1 MGSKIEGS
9 INSDDAR
16 GWQSLSNNS
25 KWVNSKEKIFIT
37 GDQTGNYFYDQYT
50 FTAKANG
57 KLNLT
62 IKYLEWIGIEGYI
75 GPLSMNGPYTD
86 MYPGESIMSINNAK
100 IAHPSIKGVNSNNYH
115 GRISLGELK
124 DDGSIGEFE
133 QTPVRITSGV
143 NAWGTGGSG
152 MLIHPEGLV
161 TTEFKSQINLIGD
174 KRYIIRF
181 NNSSEGYANSYY
193 SIEEK
198 SGIVD
203 TFTSTSQPTFN
214 PSWVLGNTYPW
225 DKSGGNNHFA
235 IINQFN
241 IVQSVIVITE
251 ETVLT
256 SGKQFLKEGEKFVQT
271 SYGNLYRG
279 TYAGIGYIYDHA
291 KDLFYY
297 PTPTYTLTPSTSSI
311 NEGSTL
317 TTSVA
322 TTDVASGTTLYY
334 SLSGSGINTS
344 DFSSGA
350 LTGSGTVGSN
360 GSFSFSHTFAN
371 DLTTEGTETL
381 NIKLYADS
389 SRSTQ
394 VGSTASV
401 SINDTSITAT
411 QPAVISIVGA
421 IVIEGNVSTVLI
433 SRTGNTA
440 IPVAFTVATANG
452 TATSGQD
459 YTAISSNYLLAAGE
473 NSKSITIAT
482 IDDTLIESDE
492 AFTVTVSSANASI
505 GTASAS
511 VTIGDN
517 DSNTYSYFSLA
528 DAITEEGKT
537 ASVTITRSGDTSS
550 SHIVAL
556 STSNNTATA
565 GADYNAYSGN
575 ITFTPG
581 QISNTLALSTIDDTS
596 YEGNEFFNLTGGS
609 ISGGTNN
616 VSAWSTATAKIT
628 ILDND
633 VAPAS
638 TIDASS
644 FTALSLTPETL
655 PAYSAGNAQ
664 MDKYYY
670 YVERY
675 PLTLRTAFI
684 ADYFAG
690 RTTNEAIW
698 GQNHYFNEGI
708 KNGRVLEVVTGE
720 EDTKDY
726 GAYVENYGT
735 TLLDIYRK
743 DARASI
749 NGGNMSMFA
758 WGKEHY
764 NNTGMAAG
772 RQIDGGVDW
781 GAIVLNNLDLYNKW
795 QDSRRINPTQTA
807 FAYGYNNQSS
817 ITQQLDVKIGS
828 DNQDKLTGGIV
839 YGMNANDVLVGT
851 AGNNILAGGFGDD
864 LIVGVNGGSDI
875 VYGGP
880 GRDVFQLN
888 AGTAL
893 NIRDF
898 RKGADMIQ
906 LGNALTSTGITL
918 QWGGGDNSTYF
929 YQGSSILAKVF
940 GKTPTDFTYA
950 DSSSG
955 MGKVYI

>member
-1 MGSKIEGS
+1 VI
-9 INSDDAR
+9 R
-16 GWQSLSNNS
+16 
-25 KWVNSKEKIFIT
+25 
-37 GDQTGNYFYDQYT
+37 
-50 FTAKANG
+50 ANG
-57 KLNLT
+57 SNDQIYGAGVIYDANYAPT
-62 IKYLEWIGIEGYI
+62 
-75 GPLSMNGPYTD
+75 
-86 MYPGESIMSINNAK
+86 
-100 IAHPSIKGVNSNNYH
+100 HPKIKGKTYAWDPASPGRGGFGVISELENTLMAGGNHHWAAIRASDNKVMHVTVAPLHDAVSIAAGGYTGQFGADFIVQTSYAGNFRKNYA
-115 GRISLGELK
+115 
-124 DDGSIGEFE
+124 
-133 QTPVRITSGV
+133 GV
-143 NAWGTGGSG
+143 
-152 MLIHPEGLV
+152 
-161 TTEFKSQINLIGD
+161 
-174 KRYIIRF
+174 
-181 NNSSEGYANSYY
+181 GYYY
-193 SIEEK
+193 DEDS
-198 SGIVD
+198 D
-203 TFTSTSQPTFN
+203 TFTS
-214 PSWVLGNTYPW
+214 
-225 DKSGGNNHFA
+225 NNHKYF
-235 IINQFN
+235 
-241 IVQSVIVITE
+241 VT
-251 ETVLT
+251 T
-256 SGKQFLKEGEKFVQT
+256 S
-271 SYGNLYRG
+271 
-279 TYAGIGYIYDHA
+279 A
-291 KDLFYY
+291 
-297 PTPTYTLTPSTSSI
+297 SSI

-317 TTSVA
+317 TTTVN
-322 TTDVASGTTLYY
+322 TTNVLSGTTLYY
-334 SLSGSGINTS
+334 SISGTGINTS
-344 DFSSGA
+344 DFSSGS
-350 LTGSGTVGSN
+350 LTGSGTVSSS
-360 GSFSFSHTFAN
+360 GSFSFSHTLAN
-371 DLTTEGTETL
+371 DLTTEGNETL
-381 NIKLYADS
+381 NIKLFSDS
-389 SRSTQ
+389 SRLTQ
-394 VGSTASV
+394 VGSTSSV
-401 SINDTSITAT
+401 SIADTSITAT
-411 QPAVISIVGA
+411 PPAVLSIVGA

-452 TATSGQD
+452 TATSGKD
-459 YTAISSNYLLAAGE
+459 YTAITSNYSLAAGE
-473 NSKSITIAT
+473 NSKSVTIAT
-482 IDDTLIESDE
+482 IDDTLIEGDE

-537 ASVTITRSGDTSS
+537 ASITITRSGDTSS
-550 SHIVAL
+550 SQVVAL

-581 QISNTLALSTIDDTS
+581 QTSNTLALSTIDDTS
-596 YEGNEFFNLTGGS
+596 YEGNEFFNLTGGTT

-616 VSAWSTATAKIT
+616 VSAWSNATAKIT

-698 GQNHYFNEGI
+698 GQNHWFNEGS
-708 KNGRVLEVVTGE
+708 KNGRVLEVVTGA

-764 NNTGMAAG
+764 NSTGMAAG

-795 QDSRRINPTQTA
+795 QDSRRINLTQTA

-864 LIVGVNGGSDI
+864 LIVGVNGGSDTAF
-875 VYGGP
+875 GGP

-888 AGTAL
+888 AGTTL

-906 LGNALTSTGITL
+906 LGSALTSTGITL
-918 QWGGGDNSTYF
+918 QWGGEDNSTYF

-955 MGKVYI
+955 MSKVYI